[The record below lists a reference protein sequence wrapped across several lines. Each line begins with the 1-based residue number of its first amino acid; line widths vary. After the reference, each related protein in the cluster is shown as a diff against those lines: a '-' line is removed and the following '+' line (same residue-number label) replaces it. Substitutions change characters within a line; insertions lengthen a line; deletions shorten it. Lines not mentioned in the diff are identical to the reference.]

1 MRDLQQATERQQRI
15 WDEWREE
22 IRAGFDTAD
31 LEEDCPDNETER
43 ESEQETEETS

>member
-1 MRDLQQATERQQRI
+1 MRDLQQLTPTQIRQRI

-31 LEEDCPDNETER
+31 LEEDYPDNET
-43 ESEQETEETS
+43 EQETEETS

>member
-31 LEEDCPDNETER
+31 LEEDEPHDDLET
-43 ESEQETEETS
+43 EQETEEEA